1 MLLTYRN
8 FLVKER
14 VAVLKL
20 TDTYDI
26 FDPETGDQIG
36 IAVDKPSTWA
46 TIARMFLSKRFL
58 PTRIEIMEDESQG
71 PVMTLVKKPGF
82 LRVEVALLDSQDQLF
97 GSFRSKL
104 FKLGGGFVVHDPEGA
119 ITAEVNGDWKGWN
132 FSIVSESGRRIGEVT
147 KKWAGIGKEFFTSA
161 DSYVISVGETE
172 KPESVALVLA
182 AGLAVDTVFKEV

>member
-1 MLLTYRN
+1 MLLSYRS

-36 IAVDKPSTWA
+36 MAVDNPSTWA
-46 TIARMFLSKRFL
+46 TFARMFVHKRFL
-58 PTRIEIMEDESQG
+58 PTRIEIVEHESQG

-82 LRVEVALLDSQDQLF
+82 LRVEVALLDSRGHIF

-104 FKLGGGFVVHDPEGA
+104 FKLGGGFIVHDPEGA
-119 ITAEVNGDWKGWN
+119 VVAEVNGDWKGWN

-147 KKWAGIGKEFFTSA
+147 KKWGGIGKEFFTTA
-161 DSYVISVGETE
+161 DSYVISLGESE
-172 KPESVALVLA
+172 KPESVAIALA